1 MQPIVNMRVNTVCT
15 ASHSAG
21 KWSSPTTTGPRPPP
35 SSDFTFTAVNHH
47 KAVYFGGHQPGHGY
61 VDDVYIINFEAMV
74 HMIRVHALEKCVDSS
89 NSIQTLE
96 IGHIPMASGIL
107 QSYPSHVIVCTA
119 VIIIVQIYTRKYQ
132 YVAMELMMYA

>member
-1 MQPIVNMRVNTVCT
+1 MQPIVNMRVSTVCT
-15 ASHSAG
+15 ASPSAG

-35 SSDFTFTAVNHH
+35 SSGFTFTAVNHH
-47 KAVYFGGHQPGHGY
+47 KAVYFGGGQPGRGKVNETY
-61 VDDVYIINFEAMV
+61 VIDFDSMV
-74 HMIRVHALEKCVDSS
+74 HMIRVRALAKCVDSS

-107 QSYPSHVIVCTA
+107 QSYPSHCVHGSNYHSTNLH
-119 VIIIVQIYTRKYQ
+119 QKYQ